1 MQRED
6 EKFGAK
12 YEFSDEKHGRVGNDK
27 IYFMAEISSPGACD
41 ICDKIKLSQDTHF
54 VKI

>member
-1 MQRED
+1 MI
-6 EKFGAK
+6 
-12 YEFSDEKHGRVGNDK
+12 K
-27 IYFMAEISSPGACD
+27 IYFVAEISSPGACD